1 MHTTHGLLFEVDRD
15 GDNFFMELKAIGKL
29 THQDYERITPLI
41 DDALDGVANPKV
53 NVYFDGSEFEGWE
66 LQAAWDDLKL
76 GLKHGKKFHRI
87 AIYGNQRWMDI
98 VAKIGSWFI
107 SGEVKCFDTPFDA
120 LAWLRE
126 D

>member
-1 MHTTHGLLFEVDRD
+1 MQTTHGLFFEVDRHD
-15 GDNFFMELKAIGKL
+15 DNFFMELKAVGKL
-29 THQDYERITPLI
+29 THEDYEQITPLI
-41 DDALDGVANPKV
+41 DEALAGVEHPKV

-66 LQAAWDDLKL
+66 LKAAWDDLKL

-87 AIYGNQRWMDI
+87 AIYGDKKWIDVM
-98 VAKIGSWFI
+98 AKVGSWFI
-107 SGEVKCFDTPFDA
+107 SGEVKCFDTPVDA